1 MNNGSSDHG
10 QSPEGARP
18 AAPGYYFAQIPTYLL
33 DAVIAGQIP
42 DTALRVYA
50 TIWRRYAFMGK
61 IFPSWDTLAK
71 DCGLSRRT
79 VARILQQLREV
90 GAITWTARF
99 DDQGQTSNQ
108 YALADRIPF
117 VFTYGQD
124 APTQSRGGVTNGTGG
139 MSQMAPDVKKT
150 PTKEVTT
157 PPTPQ
162 RPAAE
167 GVGSA
172 DGGGDKKLA
181 TGTDTA
187 YLDAARTF
195 CQQAGYQAQQKTVA
209 KLAADLP
216 NLFQEDELPEA
227 IERASMWPQP
237 DRPSLGA
244 LRARVR
250 SISSQMKAGDQ
261 VTAMRRPRA
270 GFVLRAGASPEGHE
284 EVSTTLHGNWAK
296 FDDPQQAAN

>member
-1 MNNGSSDHG
+1 MENLNVNNSSSGHG

-99 DDQGQTSNQ
+99 DDQGQTSNE
-108 YALADRIPF
+108 YALADRLPF
-117 VFTYGQD
+117 VFTYGQAD
-124 APTQSRGGVTNGTGG
+124 PTQSRGGVTNGTGG

-157 PPTPQ
+157 PPTP
-162 RPAAE
+162 REDVADPDVVAGEDADS
-167 GVGSA
+167 VGGEEIA
-172 DGGGDKKLA
+172 TGDKTQAVAEALIA
-181 TGTDTA
+181 HVGFTPTA
-187 YLDAARTF
+187 RERVQAA
-195 CQQAGYQAQQKTVA
+195 AIVA
-209 KLAADLP
+209 KVPDSYLERLV
-216 NLFQEDELPEA
+216 ELSGEMDPPEKPGL
-227 IERASMWPQP
+227 W
-237 DRPSLGA
+237 A
-244 LRARVR
+244 LRGRVR
-250 SISSQMKAGDQ
+250 HLKARIDSGVQ
-261 VTAMRRPRA
+261 SAPRRRFLA
-270 GFVLRAGASPEGHE
+270 RSGASPEGHE
-284 EVSTTLHGNWAK
+284 DVSTELKTGW
-296 FDDPQQAAN
+296 